1 MEAGTVNSG
10 SLTTTAKNKKYPNG
24 NIHSG
29 IFVIYRAGINS
40 NKNQPFQIMEPEY
53 YCPDKHIARQTTA

>member
-10 SLTTTAKNKKYPNG
+10 SLTTTAKNKKCPNG
-24 NIHSG
+24 NVHSG

-40 NKNQPFQIMEPEY
+40 NKNQPFPIMELEY
-53 YCPDKHIARQTTA
+53 